1 MSFSP
6 IPSLTGI
13 RDSLLRRVL
22 EAVKINLEI
31 LIAQRG
37 SGEDKAVI
45 QGELDTTLTDYYT
58 KGQTNSLLNSKADKV
73 PDATEDN
80 FASLDTEG
88 NLKDSGKSSA
98 DYYEKTEVDGLLDQK
113 ANKVATPT
121 AGNFA
126 SLDAEGDIQDSGKS
140 PADYYTKTE
149 TDNALAG
156 KTDKVDTPT
165 AGNFAGLDASG
176 NLTDSGKGPADY
188 YTATEV
194 DTALADKANLAGDEA
209 QDFAVHD
216 LIMRDRTTG
225 QLYHVYIDNG
235 AWYFNPV

>member
-37 SGEDKAVI
+37 NGENKAVI

-58 KGQTNSLLNSKADKV
+58 KGQTNSLLNSKTDKV
-73 PDATEDN
+73 SNATEN
-80 FASLDTEG
+80 
-88 NLKDSGKSSA
+88 
-98 DYYEKTEVDGLLDQK
+98 
-113 ANKVATPT
+113 
-121 AGNFA
+121 NFA
-126 SLDAEGDIQDSGKS
+126 SLDAEG
-140 PADYYTKTE
+140 
-149 TDNALAG
+149 
-156 KTDKVDTPT
+156 
-165 AGNFAGLDASG
+165 
-176 NLTDSGKGPADY
+176 NLKDSGKGPADY

-235 AWYFNPV
+235 AWYFDPV

>member
-13 RDSLLRRVL
+13 RDSPLRRVL

-88 NLKDSGKSSA
+88 NLKDSGKS
-98 DYYEKTEVDGLLDQK
+98 
-113 ANKVATPT
+113 
-121 AGNFA
+121 
-126 SLDAEGDIQDSGKS
+126 
-140 PADYYTKTE
+140 PADFADVNHTHDDRYYTETE
-149 TDNALAG
+149 IDTALAG
-156 KTDKVDTPT
+156 KSDVGHAHD
-165 AGNFAGLDASG
+165 DR
-176 NLTDSGKGPADY
+176 Y
-188 YTATEV
+188 YTESEV
-194 DTALADKANLAGDEA
+194 DTLLESKASKEEA
-209 QDFAVHD
+209 KKIAIKYSLV
-216 LIMRDRTTG
+216 LG
-225 QLYHVYIDNG
+225 
-235 AWYFNPV
+235 